1 MYKRQIGGL
10 DVASD
15 IDSLD
20 DADDDVDLIRR
31 GHCLYRDAR
40 GEVATTQWDIPTV
53 RLKDNL
59 DTSPHGA
66 AARRATQAANEADD
80 AEDYDHDRTEQE
92 ARV

>member
-1 MYKRQIGGL
+1 M
-10 DVASD
+10 
-15 IDSLD
+15 
-20 DADDDVDLIRR
+20 
-31 GHCLYRDAR
+31 
-40 GEVATTQWDIPTV
+40 